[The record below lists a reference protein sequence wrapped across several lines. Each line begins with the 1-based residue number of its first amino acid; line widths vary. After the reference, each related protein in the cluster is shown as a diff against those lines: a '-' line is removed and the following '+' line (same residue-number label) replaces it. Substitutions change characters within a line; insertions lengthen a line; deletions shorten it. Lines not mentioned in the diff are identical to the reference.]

1 MNKTKI
7 IATIGPATDTKEKL
21 KNIIMNGVDVI
32 RINMSHANHSYC
44 KRMIDYVKEINEEL
58 KLYVP
63 IMLDLAGPEIR
74 ILKLKDK
81 QIELKEGQMI
91 KIYADGR
98 LGSEDELSV
107 NKEELI
113 TNVKYNSI
121 IKLDDGKIS
130 LQVINKME
138 TYIECKVLIGGIL
151 KSGKAIN
158 VPDCNLNLPFLSEKD
173 KSDIL
178 FASKNNVDFLALSF
192 VRNEEDILEVTDLL
206 IEKKNDHMSIISKIE
221 CESAIDEIDE
231 IIRLSDGVMVARGD
245 LGVEIPIER
254 VPGITKLVISKC
266 HTAGKVSIIATDL
279 MSSMENSLEPTRAE
293 VSDVANAVIDGVD
306 AIVLTG
312 ETTVGMYP
320 NETVMMME
328 KIIES
333 TEEDINYYELLDK
346 AMRTEKQ
353 DITGSIA
360 YSVVECADRLKAKA
374 IVIPTMSGYTAKKIS
389 RFRPACPIIALSPN
403 EDVLKELSLY
413 FGVYT
418 YKVKEIK
425 NFDKMMELAKKMML
439 TKISLNP
446 FDKYIITGGYPFN
459 NVKHTNFM
467 KIEEL

>member
-21 KNIIMNGVDVI
+21 KNIVMSGVDVI
-32 RINMSHANHSYC
+32 RINMSHANHAYC
-44 KRMIDYVKEINEEL
+44 KKIIEYVKEINEEL

-74 ILKLKDK
+74 ILKLKDN

-333 TEEDINYYELLDK
+333 YADEVIEDEEWI
-346 AMRTEKQ
+346 
-353 DITGSIA
+353 
-360 YSVVECADRLKAKA
+360 
-374 IVIPTMSGYTAKKIS
+374 
-389 RFRPACPIIALSPN
+389 
-403 EDVLKELSLY
+403 
-413 FGVYT
+413 
-418 YKVKEIK
+418 
-425 NFDKMMELAKKMML
+425 
-439 TKISLNP
+439 
-446 FDKYIITGGYPFN
+446 
-459 NVKHTNFM
+459 
-467 KIEEL
+467 